1 MCKIKYEKKEEMMK
15 GGGRGEQM
23 EGINLSN
30 QGNQKG
36 NFILPKTDCGSIVSV
51 TSQPYV

>member
-1 MCKIKYEKKEEMMK
+1 MCKIKYEKKEEMM
-15 GGGRGEQM
+15 GGGGKQM

-36 NFILPKTDCGSIVSV
+36 NFILPNTDCGSIVSV